1 MKNLGK
7 LIIYICLTAA
17 ISMTSMAET
26 SDKPACYH
34 LAIEGDREAQFQLAE
49 CYRTGKE
56 LEQNW
61 ELAYQWYKK
70 SAEQDY
76 TPAMHAFALCLI
88 DGYGTDKKQQ
98 EGINILNIC
107 AERGYIK
114 SIHSLIAVYMKGDGE
129 IEKNPDIAKKW
140 IQIGAE
146 LGDAKCTGTL
156 GEMMVFPSFGINQQ
170 EEGIK
175 LLKKAAEG
183 GAKRAAYLLGG
194 IFLYGDCGQ
203 TINYVEARH
212 WLSLASE
219 QNHADATFL
228 LAIIYYKG
236 LGVEHDLE
244 KCAQL
249 CLKSAQL
256 GNGEA
261 RLTVA
266 LMYAKGE
273 GLPEVPEH
281 AIYWAKKAVDQGEP
295 GADRIYQ
302 MLLQYYYFD
311 NDAIIPV
318 PIQDIDFN
326 SLLRKESLT
335 Q

>member
-1 MKNLGK
+1 
-7 LIIYICLTAA
+7 
-17 ISMTSMAET
+17 
-26 SDKPACYH
+26 
-34 LAIEGDREAQFQLAE
+34 
-49 CYRTGKE
+49 
-56 LEQNW
+56 
-61 ELAYQWYKK
+61 
-70 SAEQDY
+70 
-76 TPAMHAFALCLI
+76 
-88 DGYGTDKKQQ
+88 
-98 EGINILNIC
+98 
-107 AERGYIK
+107 
-114 SIHSLIAVYMKGDGE
+114 
-129 IEKNPDIAKKW
+129 
-140 IQIGAE
+140 
-146 LGDAKCTGTL
+146 
-156 GEMMVFPSFGINQQ
+156 MVFPSFGINQQ

-266 LMYAKGE
+266 LMYARGE
-273 GLPEVPEH
+273 GLPEVPEQ
-281 AIYWAKKAVDQGEP
+281 AIYWAKKAADQGEP

-302 MLLQYYYFD
+302 TLLKYYYFD
-311 NDAIIPV
+311 NDAIIPDTL
-318 PIQDIDFN
+318 QDIDFN
-326 SLLRKESLT
+326 LLQREK
-335 Q
+335 

>member
-1 MKNLGK
+1 MKSLFSS
-7 LIIYICLTAA
+7 IFFLTTAVLTPLCVPLALSEEINSIQQQAA
-17 ISMTSMAET
+17 A
-26 SDKPACYH
+26 
-34 LAIEGDREAQFQLAE
+34 GDREAQFQLAE

-56 LEQNW
+56 LEQDW

-76 TPAMHAFALCLI
+76 TPAMHALSLCLI
-88 DGYGTDKKQQ
+88 DGYGTEKNPQ
-98 EGINILNIC
+98 EGIKILTTC

-114 SIHSLIAVYMKGDGE
+114 SIHSIIAVYMKGDGE

-183 GAKRAAYLLGG
+183 GATRAAYLLGG

-261 RLTVA
+261 QLTVA
-266 LMYAKGE
+266 LMYARGE
-273 GLPEVPEH
+273 VLPEVPEH

-302 MLLQYYYFD
+302 TLLKYYYFD

-326 SLLRKESLT
+326 LLQREK
-335 Q
+335 